1 MRWPPLGGGNTSGT
15 SLRRRAA
22 IIALSSSLSFSND
35 RELNFGRYQR
45 SLSRRSS
52 AIRTEVVS
60 SHSHAPSVP
69 SKCSSSSLANCSAV
83 TFLFSGRAATRS
95 PRTTIP
101 RGITISHTTEC
112 RKYDVRIAGTNR
124 TSSKTPQPEAP
135 DRSRQ
140 VYSHQRPLLAYAGF
154 QIYST
159 GQACNPK
166 LMTKP
171 SP

>member
-135 DRSRQ
+135 DRCILISDL
-140 VYSHQRPLLAYAGF
+140 YSLTPASKYTAQGKRAT
-154 QIYST
+154 Q
-159 GQACNPK
+159 N
-166 LMTKP
+166 
-171 SP
+171 